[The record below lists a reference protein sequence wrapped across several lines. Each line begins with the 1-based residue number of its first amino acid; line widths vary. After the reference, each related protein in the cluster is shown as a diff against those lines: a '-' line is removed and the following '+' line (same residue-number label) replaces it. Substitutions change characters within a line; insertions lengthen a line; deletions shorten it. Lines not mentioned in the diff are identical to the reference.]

1 MNLFL
6 IKLFLILFNSRLTIS
21 AIQIMKCINLNNH
34 FYFSMKNL
42 MVLLLKNFFIK
53 IKNNLKFYN
62 EYISK

>member
-1 MNLFL
+1 
-6 IKLFLILFNSRLTIS
+6 
-21 AIQIMKCINLNNH
+21 MKCINLNNH